1 MTPPTS
7 PTIPAGTRRAAAP
20 RERPVREVWI
30 VARREIVAA
39 LGRRGFLAGTALLLA
54 VVGYGVLQI
63 DPAQPVVATE
73 RGVRVAAGLGAGVLI
88 CFALVTYGLTLAQG
102 VVEEKSSRVV
112 ELLLA
117 TIRPWQLLA
126 GKVIGVG
133 VSGLV
138 QLGLLVGGGT
148 GLAVVT
154 GRIGVEGSLIGTAGL
169 ALLWFVLGFALYA
182 TLLAAAA
189 STVSR
194 QEDVPSA
201 IQPALMVMVA
211 PFVVSTYLVGDDPG
225 GPLVE
230 WLSLV
235 PLFSPFLMPARTA
248 IADVPLWQGALAAV
262 LTAGAVALTAR
273 LAGRVYSRS
282 VLRTGG
288 RVGLAQAL
296 GRR

>member
-1 MTPPTS
+1 M
-7 PTIPAGTRRAAAP
+7 
-20 RERPVREVWI
+20 
-30 VARREIVAA
+30 ARREIVAA
-39 LGRRGFLAGTALLLA
+39 LGRRGFLGGTALLLL
-54 VVGYGVLQI
+54 VVGFGVLQV
-63 DPAQPVVATE
+63 DPAQPIAATE
-73 RGVRVAAGLGAGVLI
+73 DGVRVVAGLGAGVLI

-117 TIRPWQLLA
+117 TVRPWQLLA

-138 QLGLLVGGGT
+138 QLGLLVGGGL
-148 GLAVVT
+148 GLAVAT
-154 GRIGVEGSLIGTAGL
+154 GRIGVEGSLIGTAGWT
-169 ALLWFVLGFALYA
+169 LLWFVLGFGLYA
-182 TLLAAAA
+182 TLLAAAGA
-189 STVSR
+189 TVSR

-201 IQPALMVMVA
+201 IQPALMVMFA
-211 PFVVSTYLVGDDPG
+211 PFVLSIYLAGDDPT

-235 PLFSPFLMPARTA
+235 PLFSPFLIPARVA
-248 IADVPLWQGALAAV
+248 FGAVPLWQGALAAV
-262 LTAGAVALTAR
+262 LTTGAIALTAR

-288 RVGLAQAL
+288 RVGVAQAL
-296 GRR
+296 GLR